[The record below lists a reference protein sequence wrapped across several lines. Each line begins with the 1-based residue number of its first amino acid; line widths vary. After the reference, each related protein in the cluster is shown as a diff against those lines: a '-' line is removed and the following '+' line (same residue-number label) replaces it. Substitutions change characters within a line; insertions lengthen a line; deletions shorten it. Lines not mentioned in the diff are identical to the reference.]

1 MADERNRGTQW
12 PQNDLLITQ
21 LYDIVGN
28 MMIVLDTSVMVAALR
43 SPTGASAALLKA
55 ARHDKLG
62 VLISVG
68 MILEYEAVLK
78 REEHL
83 SVAGLTHADVDDL
96 LDAFCI
102 FARPVT
108 NHFRWRPA
116 LTDPDD
122 DLVLETAV
130 NGGADAIVTFN
141 MFDFQRAKTLFG
153 IQVERPNEALRRIK

>member
-1 MADERNRGTQW
+1 
-12 PQNDLLITQ
+12 
-21 LYDIVGN
+21 
-28 MMIVLDTSVMVAALR
+28 MIFVLDTSVMVAALR
-43 SPTGASAALLKA
+43 SPLGASAELLRM
-55 ARHDKLG
+55 ARHQKFG

-83 SVAGLTHADVDDL
+83 SVAGLSAADVDDL

-102 FARPVT
+102 FAKPVT
-108 NHFRWRPA
+108 NHFRWRPV

-130 NGGADAIVTFN
+130 NGNADMIVTFN
-141 MFDFQRAKTLFG
+141 VFDFQRAKTMFG
-153 IQVERPNEALRRIK
+153 IEVQRPGEALRSMR

>member
-1 MADERNRGTQW
+1 
-12 PQNDLLITQ
+12 
-21 LYDIVGN
+21 
-28 MMIVLDTSVMVAALR
+28 
-43 SPTGASAALLKA
+43 
-55 ARHDKLG
+55 
-62 VLISVG
+62 VLISVA

-83 SVAGLTHADVDDL
+83 SVARLSRADVDDL

-108 NHFRWRPA
+108 NHFRWRPV

-141 MFDFQRAKTLFG
+141 VFDFQQAKTLFG
-153 IQVERPNEALRRIK
+153 IQVEHPSEALRRIK

>member
-1 MADERNRGTQW
+1 MIFTK
-12 PQNDLLITQ
+12 QNDIAN
-21 LYDIVGN
+21 DMNV
-28 MMIVLDTSVMVAALR
+28 VLDTSVIVAAMR
-43 SPTGASAALLKA
+43 SPAGASAALLLA
-55 ARHDKLG
+55 ARHKKLG

-68 MILEYEAVLK
+68 VILEYEAVMK

-83 SVAGLTHADVDDL
+83 AVAGLTVADVDDL

-102 FARPVT
+102 FAKPVM
-108 NHFRWRPA
+108 NHFRWRPV

-141 MFDFQRAKTLFG
+141 LHDFRRAKTLFG
-153 IQVERPNEALRRIK
+153 ILVERPSEALRRLS

>member
-1 MADERNRGTQW
+1 LSASH
-12 PQNDLLITQ
+12 IC
-21 LYDIVGN
+21 DIVGD
-28 MMIVLDTSVMVAALR
+28 MILVLDTSVMVAAIR

-55 ARHDKLG
+55 ARHDRL
-62 VLISVG
+62 VALVSVA

-78 REEHL
+78 REEHM
-83 SVAGLTHADVDDL
+83 SVAGLSAADVDDL

-108 NHFRWRPA
+108 NHFRWRPV
-116 LTDPDD
+116 LTDPDY

-141 MFDFQRAKTLFG
+141 VFDFQRAKTLFG
-153 IQVERPNEALRRIK
+153 IKVERPSEALRRLK

>member
-1 MADERNRGTQW
+1 
-12 PQNDLLITQ
+12 
-21 LYDIVGN
+21 
-28 MMIVLDTSVMVAALR
+28 MIVVFDTSVMVAALR
-43 SPTGASAALLKA
+43 SPSGASAELLRA
-55 ARHDKLG
+55 ARHNRLG

-78 REEHL
+78 RQQHL
-83 SVAGLTHADVDDL
+83 SVAGLSIADVDDL

-108 NHFRWRPA
+108 NHYRWRPA

-130 NGGADAIVTFN
+130 NGGAEAIVTFN
-141 MFDFQRAKTLFG
+141 VFDFQRATTMFG
-153 IQVERPNEALRRIK
+153 IQVERPSEALRRLK